1 MSRVSNNV
9 SNFRRRRKENLIK
22 VCGQKCNICG
32 YAEFNSALEFHHIN
46 AEEKQYGVAASGN
59 CHNLEKDLNEV
70 KKCILVCA
78 NCHRAIHAGKY
89 SQDFLREKQI
99 FLEDQAKKLLKAK
112 EQLNTKTQYF
122 CSNCG
127 KQITK
132 YSKSGLCV
140 NCSNKARRKTVS
152 SEDFNKNNN
161 KNIKIEDNRPNRE
174 ELKNLIR
181 IKPFTQIGSDY
192 GVTDNAVRKWCDKFG
207 LPRTKKQINIYSDKQ
222 WENI

>member
-32 YAEFNSALEFHHIN
+32 YSGLNSVLEFHHIDPK
-46 AEEKQYGVAASGN
+46 EKQYGVAAGGN
-59 CHNLEKDLNEV
+59 CHDLKKDLKEV

-78 NCHRAIHAGKY
+78 NCHREIHAGKY
-89 SQDFLREKQI
+89 DQIFLREKQI
-99 FLEDQAKKLLKAK
+99 FLEDQAEKLLKAK

-122 CSNCG
+122 CLNCG

-140 NCSNKARRKTVS
+140 DCSHKAKRKTVKTIQYK
-152 SEDFNKNNN
+152 ETK
-161 KNIKIEDNRPNRE
+161 KQQDNRPNRE
-174 ELKNLIR
+174 ELKILIR
-181 IKPFTQIGSDY
+181 NKPFTQIANNY
-192 GVTDNAVRKWCDKFG
+192 GVTDNAVRKWCDKLN
-207 LPRTKKQINIYSDKQ
+207 LPRTKKQINSYSDSQ